1 MNRFQC
7 GNHIVANAACIRN
20 CGIGTDPDSV
30 VNAVSEMLGKKVVEA
45 KLIEQKGWDYPK
57 HLAGRAYGVVVH
69 GDVAGVESHRRNLT
83 DWLEWMGLIAAG
95 AAAKL
100 DRYIG
105 FYEPYY
111 NSHDTLDKDK
121 DVQEEVRNVA
131 RSVVS
136 AVCQLRAGKLAQPD
150 RKIKWPRPK

>member
-1 MNRFQC
+1 
-7 GNHIVANAACIRN
+7 
-20 CGIGTDPDSV
+20 
-30 VNAVSEMLGKKVVEA
+30 
-45 KLIEQKGWDYPK
+45 
-57 HLAGRAYGVVVH
+57 VVVQKSL
-69 GDVAGVESHRRNLT
+69 GFLSVSNFEYG
-83 DWLEWMGLIAAG
+83 
-95 AAAKL
+95 
-100 DRYIG
+100 RYIG

-136 AVCQLRAGKLAQPD
+136 AVCQLRAGKLAQSD

>member
-1 MNRFQC
+1 MA
-7 GNHIVANAACIRN
+7 GIR
-20 CGIGTDPDSV
+20 
-30 VNAVSEMLGKKVVEA
+30 
-45 KLIEQKGWDYPK
+45 
-57 HLAGRAYGVVVH
+57 
-69 GDVAGVESHRRNLT
+69 
-83 DWLEWMGLIAAG
+83 
-95 AAAKL
+95 KL

-111 NSHDTLDKDK
+111 NSHDALDKDKDKDK

>member
-1 MNRFQC
+1 MDLLVP
-7 GNHIVANAACIRN
+7 VAEPAETHD
-20 CGIGTDPDSV
+20 GPDGLRRLRQPR
-30 VNAVSEMLGKKVVEA
+30 SELDAWQEGRRGEAHRAKGLGLPE
-45 KLIEQKGWDYPK
+45 

-69 GDVAGVESHRRNLT
+69 GGVAGVESHRRNLA
-83 DWLEWMGLIAAG
+83 DWLEWMGLTAAG

-111 NSHDTLDKDK
+111 NCHDTLDKDK

-136 AVCQLRAGKLAQPD
+136 AVC
-150 RKIKWPRPK
+150 